1 MKIEPLLQICWL
13 IANEEAKHLGVTE
26 IQPLHFLLGILKV
39 IDPAFPAQLERTEI
53 PSDVWAEICTRATSI
68 RHYLE
73 IIPERVTDKRRK
85 LRAKLEI
92 NQKNPSIKQPGML
105 HRSQTLKQAFVEAAS
120 KSESEEVLLR
130 QIVQVL
136 FESDIISLDDIEG

>member
-13 IANEEAKHLGVTE
+13 IANEEAKHLGATE

-39 IDPAFPAQLERTEI
+39 IDPAFPTQLERTEI
-53 PSDVWAEICTRATSI
+53 PPDVWAEMCTRATSI

-92 NQKNPSIKQPGML
+92 NQKSPSIKQPGML
-105 HRSQTLKQAFVEAAS
+105 HRSQILKQAFVEAAS
-120 KSESEEVLLR
+120 RSENEEVLLR
-130 QIVQVL
+130 QLVQVL
-136 FESDIISLDDIEG
+136 FELDIISLDDIEG